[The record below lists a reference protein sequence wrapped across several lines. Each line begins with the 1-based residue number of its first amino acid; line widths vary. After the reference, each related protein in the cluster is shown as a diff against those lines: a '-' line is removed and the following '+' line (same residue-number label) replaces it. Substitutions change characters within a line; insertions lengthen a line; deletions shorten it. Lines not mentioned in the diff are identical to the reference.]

1 MTHTRT
7 DKDPSSKHWTSDKQV
22 PLYLCTVC
30 MRASVRVRVCV
41 HVYIVW
47 DCAFVVLRTARPEQ
61 CNVSD
66 QSGSLPVLYKYTQL
80 LFTSLTFTQR
90 DRAQIC
96 TLDQGRIIFFI
107 LTCLM
112 CTSAHVSNEI
122 TYRAKRLHHAH
133 KYKTAPQQKTD
144 SFFVALYTLAVF

>member
-30 MRASVRVRVCV
+30 MRVRVRVRVCV

-47 DCAFVVLRTARPEQ
+47 DCVFVVLRTARPEQ